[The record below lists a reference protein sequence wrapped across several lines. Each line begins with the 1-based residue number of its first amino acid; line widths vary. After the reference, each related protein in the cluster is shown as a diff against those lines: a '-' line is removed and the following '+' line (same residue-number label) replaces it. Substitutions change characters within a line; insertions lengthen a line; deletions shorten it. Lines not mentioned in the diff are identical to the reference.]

1 MAESYST
8 SLKLTIIGAGDL
20 AGTWGNVTNANLGTL
35 LEQAITGV
43 QAINISG
50 LTTYTLTNINGALD
64 DARNAVLVFQ
74 GGTSACTITCP
85 GGSAN
90 KVYAIV
96 NQGSYP
102 ITMSASGGSAT
113 LVIPGGM
120 TAQVYLDGTN
130 QSGSGV
136 GVYSLL
142 NGVPGDF
149 KVVGTLTAAGE
160 TDTGNMSV
168 GGTLSVTGTTTLN
181 GTSTAPTPSPGDNST
196 KIATTAFVNNITGSL
211 GTMSQQNANSVAIT
225 GGNIDGTI
233 IGNSTAAAGTF
244 TTLGGTTITA
254 SSQFSGPGTGLTGTA
269 ASLSIGGNA
278 ATATSATSATTATN
292 ATNAT
297 NVVSGGTIASNVTA
311 TTQSS
316 TDNST
321 KIATTAF
328 VQAAMQILYP
338 VGSIY
343 TSTVSTNPNT
353 LFGFGTWVAFGAGR
367 VMIGQDGSSFIAGA
381 TGGSAD
387 AIIVSHT
394 HTFSGTTNTGNANI
408 SQNAGVYGNNGTVS
422 GPFSSYAG
430 YGSIAPAQATI
441 SDSGHTHTFSGTT
454 ASQGSSGTNANLQ
467 PYIVVYMWNRTA

>member
-102 ITMSASGGSAT
+102 ITMSASGGSTT

-149 KVVGTLTAAGE
+149 KVVGTLTASGE

-278 ATATSATSATTATN
+278 ATATSATN

-343 TSTVSTNPNT
+343 SSTVSTNPNT
-353 LFGFGTWVAFGAGR
+353 LFGFGTWVAYAAGK
-367 VMIGQDGSSFIAGA
+367 VLIGQDGGVFTAGS
-381 TGGSAD
+381 TGGDYD
-387 AIIVSHT
+387 AHVVSHT
-394 HTFSGTTNTGNANI
+394 HTATSTSSVSDPGHFHQASPGRAVGDSFGNGGILDLYQYPNPVNTDTKTTGISVSTSTSINA
-408 SQNAGVYGNNGTVS
+408 T
-422 GPFSSYAG
+422 
-430 YGSIAPAQATI
+430 
-441 SDSGHTHTFSGTT
+441 
-454 ASQGSSGTNANLQ
+454 GSSGTYANLQ

>member
-102 ITMSASGGSAT
+102 ITMSASGASTT

-149 KVVGTLTAAGE
+149 KVVGTLTASGE

-168 GGTLSVTGTTTLN
+168 GGTLSVTGTTTLS

-225 GGNIDGTI
+225 GGNINGTI

-278 ATATSATSATTATN
+278 ATATTANALNTSNSYTAVNYTSTGQSYFTSPNSGSTGAVILRDATGNPNTVYLQATNNTSSAQYGFLKFNSDGSITTSGTVMATTFTSTVTTGTAPFLVSSTTPVANLSIGGNAATATN

-297 NVVSGGTIASNVTA
+297 RITNSGGWNVTP
-311 TTQSS
+311 TG
-316 TDNST
+316 T
-321 KIATTAF
+321 K
-328 VQAAMQILYP
+328 LYFNYNGTN
-338 VGSIY
+338 VGS
-343 TSTVSTNPNT
+343 
-353 LFGFGTWVAFGAGR
+353 L
-367 VMIGQDGSSFIAGA
+367 DSSGNFI
-381 TGGSAD
+381 
-387 AIIVSHT
+387 V
-394 HTFSGTTNTGNANI
+394 TGNITA
-408 SQNAGVYGNNGTVS
+408 YGT
-422 GPFSSYAG
+422 P
-430 YGSIAPAQATI
+430 
-441 SDSGHTHTFSGTT
+441 
-454 ASQGSSGTNANLQ
+454 
-467 PYIVVYMWNRTA
+467 

>member
-102 ITMSASGGSAT
+102 ITMSASGGSTT

-149 KVVGTLTAAGE
+149 KVVGTLTASGE

-168 GGTLSVTGTTTLN
+168 GGTLSVTGTTTLS

-225 GGNIDGTI
+225 GGNINGTI

-278 ATATSATSATTATN
+278 ATATSATSATTATTANALNTSNSYTAVNYTSTGQSYFTSPNSGSTGAVILRDATGNPNTVYLQATNNTSSAQYGFLKFNSDGSITTSGTVMATTFTSTVTTGTAPFLVSSTTPVANLSIGGNAATATN

-297 NVVSGGTIASNVTA
+297 RITNSGGWNVTP
-311 TTQSS
+311 TG
-316 TDNST
+316 T
-321 KIATTAF
+321 K
-328 VQAAMQILYP
+328 LYFNYNGTN
-338 VGSIY
+338 VGS
-343 TSTVSTNPNT
+343 
-353 LFGFGTWVAFGAGR
+353 L
-367 VMIGQDGSSFIAGA
+367 DSSGNFI
-381 TGGSAD
+381 
-387 AIIVSHT
+387 V
-394 HTFSGTTNTGNANI
+394 TGNITA
-408 SQNAGVYGNNGTVS
+408 YGT
-422 GPFSSYAG
+422 P
-430 YGSIAPAQATI
+430 
-441 SDSGHTHTFSGTT
+441 
-454 ASQGSSGTNANLQ
+454 
-467 PYIVVYMWNRTA
+467 